1 MSDALGNATISRLG
15 VSLVCGEI
23 REFPAWVRAIE
34 AAGFD
39 AIGFGDSPS
48 LYPET
53 YVQATIVA
61 QNTSRVLFGPRV
73 TNPVT
78 RHPVVTASAIT
89 AADELSGGRAM
100 LGIGVGDSAVHSIGE
115 RKATL
120 TELREYVL
128 TLKRLFANGE
138 AEYRGKLVR
147 FPYAQR
153 EIPVYLAA
161 SGPRGLALAG
171 EIADGVIIGGGI
183 GPELCA
189 EAREFIAV
197 GAERAGRSI
206 DDLDVW
212 WLIGASIARSGDEA
226 VDAIKTHLAA
236 AANACFRGG
245 LDDKGVPDD
254 VEPLLQRLIDGYDFM
269 EHELPG
275 ATRGNVRLV
284 EELGLTDYLAE
295 RFAVT
300 GTAQEFADRV
310 RAAESWG
317 ADALWFTMPLPDKI
331 GFLDAMREQVVPR
344 LREGN
349 VAH

>member
-1 MSDALGNATISRLG
+1 LTAPRLG
-15 VSLVCGEI
+15 VSLVCAEI

-61 QNTSRVLFGPRV
+61 QNTSRVMFGPRV

-78 RHPVVTASAIT
+78 RHPVVTAAAIT

-120 TELREYVL
+120 AELREYVL
-128 TLKRLFANGE
+128 TLKALFAHGE
-138 AEYRGKLVR
+138 AEYRGKLIR

-153 EIPVYLAA
+153 EIPIYLAA
-161 SGPRGLALAG
+161 SGPKGLALAG
-171 EIADGVIIGGGI
+171 EIADGVIVGGGI

-189 EAREFIAV
+189 LARGFIEV
-197 GAERAGRSI
+197 GAERAGRSV

-212 WLIGASIARSGDEA
+212 WLIGASIGDDA

-236 AANACFRGG
+236 ATNACFRGG
-245 LDDKGVPDD
+245 LEDKGVPED
-254 VEPLLQRLIDGYDFM
+254 VKPLLQKLIDGYDFT

-275 ATRGNVRLV
+275 ATRTNVRLV
-284 EELGLTDYLAE
+284 EELGLTKYLAE
-295 RFAVT
+295 RFAVA
-300 GTAQEFADRV
+300 GTPEEFAERV
-310 RAAESWG
+310 RVAASWG

-331 GFLDAMREQVVPR
+331 GFLDAMRDHVVPR
-344 LREGN
+344 LREGVVGN
-349 VAH
+349 